1 MRYFKSC
8 HLISVLFLSFYLYG
22 CSSVTVNNE
31 SVQHSL
37 ITDKQVKEYVSQWHL
52 QQESIGRLTAM
63 EDDLQL
69 LIMTLSSQSELTE
82 NPPLLMQNKTDIT
95 YGNQPSQNLE
105 PTALNNTPEVKT
117 PNLQNSEL
125 TLTDE
130 TKIGAQLGW
139 YLKPEL
145 VKARVERLKQLYPSA
160 FTQFNF
166 TMFERKNNNMT
177 LYGLRVGP
185 FKSDAQVSAFC
196 YLANQLDQV
205 CNIAAFVGK
214 PI

>member
-37 ITDKQVKEYVSQWHL
+37 ITDKQVKEYVLQWHL

-69 LIMTLSSQSELTE
+69 LIMALSSQSELTE

-130 TKIGAQLGW
+130 TKVGAQLGW

-196 YLANQLDQV
+196 YLANQLDQA

>member
-22 CSSVTVNNE
+22 CSSATVNNE

-69 LIMTLSSQSELTE
+69 LIMALSSQSELTE
-82 NPPLLMQNKTDIT
+82 NPPLLMQSKTDIT

-185 FKSDAQVSAFC
+185 FKNDAQVSTFC
-196 YLANQLDQV
+196 YLANQLDQA

>member
-1 MRYFKSC
+1 M
-8 HLISVLFLSFYLYG
+8 
-22 CSSVTVNNE
+22 
-31 SVQHSL
+31 QHSL

-69 LIMTLSSQSELTE
+69 LIMALSSQSELTE
-82 NPPLLMQNKTDIT
+82 NPPLLMQSKIDIT

-145 VKARVERLKQLYPSA
+145 VKARVEKLKQLYPSA

-185 FKSDAQVSAFC
+185 FKNDAQVSAFC
-196 YLANQLDQV
+196 YLANQLAQV

>member
-8 HLISVLFLSFYLYG
+8 NLISVLFLSFYLYG
-22 CSSVTVNNE
+22 CSSATVNNE

-69 LIMTLSSQSELTE
+69 LIMALSSQSELTE
-82 NPPLLMQNKTDIT
+82 NPPLLMQNKTNIT
-95 YGNQPSQNLE
+95 YGNQPSQSLE

-117 PNLQNSEL
+117 PNLQNSEP
-125 TLTDE
+125 TSTDE

-145 VKARVERLKQLYPSA
+145 VKARVEKLKQLYPSA
-160 FTQFNF
+160 LTKFNF
-166 TMFERKNNNMT
+166 TIFERKNNNMT

-185 FKSDAQVSAFC
+185 FKNDDQVNAFC
-196 YLANQLDQV
+196 YLANQLDQA

>member
-22 CSSVTVNNE
+22 CSSATVNNE

-37 ITDKQVKEYVSQWHL
+37 ITDKQVKEYVLQWHL

-69 LIMTLSSQSELTE
+69 LIMALSSQSELTE

-145 VKARVERLKQLYPSA
+145 VKARVERLKQLFPSA

-196 YLANQLDQV
+196 YLANQLDQA

>member
-22 CSSVTVNNE
+22 CSSATVNNE

-69 LIMTLSSQSELTE
+69 LIMALSSQSELTE
-82 NPPLLMQNKTDIT
+82 NPPLLMQSKTDIT

-130 TKIGAQLGW
+130 TKVGAQLGW

-185 FKSDAQVSAFC
+185 FKNDAQVSAFC
-196 YLANQLDQV
+196 YLASQLDQA

>member
-22 CSSVTVNNE
+22 CSSATVNNE

-69 LIMTLSSQSELTE
+69 LIMALSSQSELTE

-145 VKARVERLKQLYPSA
+145 VKARIERLKQLYPSA

-196 YLANQLDQV
+196 YLANQLDQA

>member
-22 CSSVTVNNE
+22 CSSATVNNE

-37 ITDKQVKEYVSQWHL
+37 ITDKQVKEYVLQWHL

-69 LIMTLSSQSELTE
+69 LIMALSSRSELTE
-82 NPPLLMQNKTDIT
+82 NPPLLMQSKTDIT

-196 YLANQLDQV
+196 YLANQLDQA

>member
-1 MRYFKSC
+1 MRYLKSC

-22 CSSVTVNNE
+22 CSSATVNNE

-37 ITDKQVKEYVSQWHL
+37 ITDKQVKEYVLQWHL

-69 LIMTLSSQSELTE
+69 LIIALSSQSELTE
-82 NPPLLMQNKTDIT
+82 NPPLLMQSKIDIT

-145 VKARVERLKQLYPSA
+145 VRARVERLKQLYPSA

-196 YLANQLDQV
+196 YLANQLDQA

>member
-22 CSSVTVNNE
+22 CSSATVNNE

-69 LIMTLSSQSELTE
+69 LIMALSSRSELTE

-95 YGNQPSQNLE
+95 YGNKPSQNLE

-117 PNLQNSEL
+117 SNLQDSEP

-145 VKARVERLKQLYPSA
+145 AKARVERLKQLYPSA

-185 FKSDAQVSAFC
+185 FKNDTQVSAFC
-196 YLANQLDQV
+196 YLANQLDQA